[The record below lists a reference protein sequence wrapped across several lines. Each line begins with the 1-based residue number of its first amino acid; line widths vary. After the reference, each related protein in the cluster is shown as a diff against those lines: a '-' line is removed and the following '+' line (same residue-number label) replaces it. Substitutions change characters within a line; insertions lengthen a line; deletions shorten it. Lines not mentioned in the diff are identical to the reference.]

1 MRTFRKRVYR
11 RRTQR
16 LIRGGGGLSVLG
28 KPLKPCNLKKVT
40 GFYRDGFCSTGN
52 EDTGTHVVCAIMD
65 DPFLQYTLKQGND
78 LITPQGSSFPGL
90 VAGDHWCVCARRW
103 MEAYRAGKE
112 PRIVLESTDKR
123 AFQYIPRT
131 VLLSHTKSKK

>member
-1 MRTFRKRVYR
+1 MRTLKKRIYR
-11 RRTQR
+11 RRTPR
-16 LIRGGGGLSVLG
+16 FIRGGGRLNVLG

-40 GFYRDGFCSTGN
+40 GFYRDGFCSTGD
-52 EDTGTHVVCAIMD
+52 EDAGTHVVCAIMD

-90 VAGDHWCVCARRW
+90 VAGDHWCVCALRW

-112 PRIVLESTDKR
+112 PKIVLESTDKR
-123 AFQYIPRT
+123 ALQYIPRA
-131 VLLSHTKSKK
+131 VLFSRKKK